1 MIDVEKLIEIADENI
16 EDLLS
21 ALLIDYRVESDYI
34 CIKCLFHGGDGW
46 NLRFK
51 DGFWYCFSQC
61 RRKYSTINIVMK
73 VLDTDFLGAVNWLCD
88 ELNIEN
94 DNLTVD
100 TQKIAVKAKLR
111 RLKALKHKRSEFEYK
126 KVSQDILN
134 DIERFD
140 HPYML
145 QQGFSHKTLEHFNV
159 GYARN
164 GVLDG
169 RITFPIDNP
178 NGDIISISGRL
189 PTDEDLGIPKYK
201 ILGNTDKAS
210 TLYNI
215 SRIDPNDNYVVVVEG
230 MMAVLDLYQYGIKS
244 VVAVMG
250 SSLSGLQKGLLLG
263 LGRKIICIGDN
274 DESGQRLNQQIY
286 NQCYKFCDVVKID
299 LGEFTDVEKASP
311 RERDIG
317 FDKMTELVDYLEGV
331 IR

>member
-21 ALLIDYRVESDYI
+21 ALLIDFRHEGDWLSMPCVM
-34 CIKCLFHGGDGW
+34 HGGDGY
-46 NLRFK
+46 NLRYK
-51 DGFWYCFSQC
+51 DQKFYCFSQC
-61 RRKYSTINIVMK
+61 RRSYNIINIVVK

-94 DNLTVD
+94 GNLTVD
-100 TQKIAVKAKLR
+100 TQKVAVKAKLR
-111 RLKALKHKRSEFEYK
+111 RLKALKHKRNEFEYK
-126 KVSQDILN
+126 PVSQDILN

-145 QQGFSHKTLEHFNV
+145 QQGFSRKTLEHFNI
-159 GYARN
+159 GYARH

-169 RITFPIDNP
+169 RITFPIDSP
-178 NGDIISISGRL
+178 TGTTISISGRL
-189 PTDEDLGIPKYK
+189 PTDEDLGVPKYR
-201 ILGNTDKAS
+201 ILGDTNKAS

-215 SRIDPNDNYVVVVEG
+215 SRLDPDDDYVIVVEG

-299 LGEFTDVEKASP
+299 LSEFTDVEKASP

-317 FDKMTELVDYLEGV
+317 FDKMTELVDYLEEV